1 MMFNTLVSHRA
12 PRRTR
17 LGACLLISLAAALG
31 CASANARDLSRNDPD
46 RAAILDAVRGDPDAR
61 LVVKDLVRW
70 GDLAYVCAL
79 KQDRDGDYYRTDE
92 SIEVYQSA
100 LARRDGTWDAVGLG
114 GGFAGDGAHV
124 DCNVDDAPVTQEN
137 LGRLLAQSVQSSV
150 LDALD
155 YGQMSGDYDGWLRW
169 LAQHHLLGDFSIEH
183 EKRAY
188 TQDQAQFSSKP
199 CGKSQPCRKKIA
211 DAYTALTKAS
221 ADASV
226 SSLVWTN
233 CGYGLRVTN
242 LAIVAAC
249 VDKFRAAPDCRTGQ
263 HYGADHASIGRCIGA
278 IKRQCKADLGEQ
290 GPCN

>member
-1 MMFNTLVSHRA
+1 MAFDFLAHHY
-12 PRRTR
+12 PLRRVR
-17 LGACLLISLAAALG
+17 IAACLLIALAAAFV
-31 CASANARDLSRNDPD
+31 CAASNARDLSRNDPD
-46 RAAILDAVRGDPDAR
+46 RAAILDAVRGEPDVH

-70 GDLAYVCAL
+70 GDLAYVCVL
-79 KQDRDGDYYRTDE
+79 KQGRDGDYYRTDE

-100 LARRDGTWDAVGLG
+100 LGRVDGAWDAVSLG
-114 GGFAGDGAHV
+114 GGFAGDAAHV
-124 DCNVDDAPVTQEN
+124 DCNVNDAPVTQEN
-137 LGRLLAQSVQSSV
+137 LGRLIAQSVQASV

-155 YGQMSGDYDGWLRW
+155 YGQMTNDYDRWLHW
-169 LAQHHLLGDFSIEH
+169 LAQRHLLDDFSIEH

-188 TQDQAQFSSKP
+188 TQDQAQFSSKA

-211 DAYTALTKAS
+211 DAYADLSKAS

-242 LAIVAAC
+242 LALVAAC
-249 VDKFRAAPDCRTGQ
+249 VGKFRAAPDCRAGQ
-263 HYGADHASIGRCIGA
+263 RYGADHASIGRCVGA